1 MNFRAIKKAYHP
13 TKRGSLT
20 REKNLLDLL
29 PLLYQIQGGISMY
42 KRNILLGL
50 LIGLGIAVIASPTA
64 ILFIA
69 IVAMLLLILDFDEYQ
84 LNDIL
89 KGADQH
95 GKNHSNIKAR

>member
-1 MNFRAIKKAYHP
+1 MNFRAIKKGTHP

-20 REKNLLDLL
+20 SYKMLLL
-29 PLLYQIQGGISMY
+29 PLFYQKQGGFSMY

-50 LIGLGIAVIASPTA
+50 LIGLGITILATPTI

-69 IVAMLLLILDFDEYQ
+69 IVAMLLLILDFDEYH
-84 LNDIL
+84 LNDTL

>member
-1 MNFRAIKKAYHP
+1 
-13 TKRGSLT
+13 
-20 REKNLLDLL
+20 
-29 PLLYQIQGGISMY
+29 MY

-89 KGADQH
+89 KEADQH

>member
-1 MNFRAIKKAYHP
+1 MNFRAIKKGTHP

-20 REKNLLDLL
+20 SYKMLLL
-29 PLLYQIQGGISMY
+29 PLFYQRQGGISMY

-50 LIGLGIAVIASPTA
+50 LVGLGIATIATPKI

-69 IVAMLLLILDFDEYQ
+69 IVAMLLLILDFDEYH

>member
-1 MNFRAIKKAYHP
+1 MNLRTIKKATNP

-20 REKNLLDLL
+20 RIRMYLL
-29 PLLYQIQGGISMY
+29 PLFYQRQGGISMY

-50 LIGLGIAVIASPTA
+50 LIGLGIATIATPKI

-69 IVAMLLLILDFDEYQ
+69 IVAMLLLILEFDEYQ

-89 KGADQH
+89 KGADQL
-95 GKNHSNIKAR
+95 GKNHSNIKERID

>member
-1 MNFRAIKKAYHP
+1 MRGNRVNEFQGNKKGNHP
-13 TKRGSLT
+13 TKGRSLT
-20 REKNLLDLL
+20 SYKMLLL
-29 PLLYQIQGGISMY
+29 PLFYQRQGGISMY

-50 LIGLGIAVIASPTA
+50 LIGLGVATIATTTT

-89 KGADQH
+89 KGV
-95 GKNHSNIKAR
+95 NR

>member
-1 MNFRAIKKAYHP
+1 
-13 TKRGSLT
+13 
-20 REKNLLDLL
+20 
-29 PLLYQIQGGISMY
+29 MY

-50 LIGLGIAVIASPTA
+50 LIGLGVALIASPTT

-89 KGADQH
+89 KGVDQH

>member
-1 MNFRAIKKAYHP
+1 
-13 TKRGSLT
+13 
-20 REKNLLDLL
+20 
-29 PLLYQIQGGISMY
+29 MY
-42 KRNILLGL
+42 KRNILLGV
-50 LIGLGIAVIASPTA
+50 LIGIGIVILATPTI

>member
-1 MNFRAIKKAYHP
+1 MNFRAIKKGLP
-13 TKRGSLT
+13 TRPKEVALQAI
-20 REKNLLDLL
+20 KCFLL
-29 PLLYQIQGGISMY
+29 PLFYQRQGGISMY

-50 LIGLGIAVIASPTA
+50 LVGLGIATIATPKI

>member
-1 MNFRAIKKAYHP
+1 
-13 TKRGSLT
+13 
-20 REKNLLDLL
+20 
-29 PLLYQIQGGISMY
+29 MY

-50 LIGLGIAVIASPTA
+50 LVGIGIATIATPKI

-69 IVAMLLLILDFDEYQ
+69 IVSVLLLILEFDEYH

-95 GKNHSNIKAR
+95 EKNHSNIKARY

>member
-1 MNFRAIKKAYHP
+1 MNFRAIKKATTRPKEEALQAIKCFYCP
-13 TKRGSLT
+13 YYTKDEGS
-20 REKNLLDLL
+20 
-29 PLLYQIQGGISMY
+29 ISMY

-50 LIGLGIAVIASPTA
+50 LIGLGIATIATPKI

-69 IVAMLLLILDFDEYQ
+69 IVAMLLLLLEFDEYH

>member
-1 MNFRAIKKAYHP
+1 
-13 TKRGSLT
+13 
-20 REKNLLDLL
+20 
-29 PLLYQIQGGISMY
+29 MY
-42 KRNILLGL
+42 KRNILLGV
-50 LIGLGIAVIASPTA
+50 LIGIGIVILATPTI

-95 GKNHSNIKAR
+95 EKNHSNIKAR

>member
-1 MNFRAIKKAYHP
+1 MNFRAIKKGTHP

-20 REKNLLDLL
+20 SYKMLLL
-29 PLLYQIQGGISMY
+29 PLFYQRQGGISMY

-50 LIGLGIAVIASPTA
+50 LIGLGIATIATTKI

-69 IVAMLLLILDFDEYQ
+69 IVAMILLILDFDEYH

-89 KGADQH
+89 KEVKQ
-95 GKNHSNIKAR
+95 

>member
-1 MNFRAIKKAYHP
+1 MNFRAIKKGNHP
-13 TKRGSLT
+13 TKGSSLT
-20 REKNLLDLL
+20 SYKMLLL
-29 PLLYQIQGGISMY
+29 PLFYQRQGGISMY

-50 LIGLGIAVIASPTA
+50 LVGLGIATIATPKI

-89 KGADQH
+89 KEVKQ
-95 GKNHSNIKAR
+95 

>member
-1 MNFRAIKKAYHP
+1 
-13 TKRGSLT
+13 
-20 REKNLLDLL
+20 
-29 PLLYQIQGGISMY
+29 MY

-50 LIGLGIAVIASPTA
+50 LIGLGVSMIASPTT

-69 IVAMLLLILDFDEYQ
+69 IVAMLLLILDFD
-84 LNDIL
+84 DFTL

>member
-1 MNFRAIKKAYHP
+1 
-13 TKRGSLT
+13 
-20 REKNLLDLL
+20 
-29 PLLYQIQGGISMY
+29 MY

-69 IVAMLLLILDFDEYQ
+69 IVAMFLLILDFDEYH

-89 KGADQH
+89 NGADQH

>member
-1 MNFRAIKKAYHP
+1 
-13 TKRGSLT
+13 
-20 REKNLLDLL
+20 
-29 PLLYQIQGGISMY
+29 MY

-50 LIGLGIAVIASPTA
+50 LIGLGVATIATTTT

-89 KGADQH
+89 KGADQN

>member
-1 MNFRAIKKAYHP
+1 
-13 TKRGSLT
+13 
-20 REKNLLDLL
+20 
-29 PLLYQIQGGISMY
+29 MY

-50 LIGLGIAVIASPTA
+50 LIGLGVALIASPTA

-69 IVAMLLLILDFDEYQ
+69 IVSVLLLILEFDDFT
-84 LNDIL
+84 L